1 MSQVSQRTESHS
13 FHSQIHCSDP
23 YKDGSETETADEFEC
38 EEDDYW
44 ADWNAVRPDP
54 ETFKKQL
61 DKIVSSSVFVT
72 ASGRFK
78 IEV

>member
-1 MSQVSQRTESHS
+1 MSKVSQRTESR
-13 FHSQIHCSDP
+13 FHSQIHCSDT

-38 EEDDYW
+38 DEEDW

-54 ETFKKQL
+54 ETFKRQL

-72 ASGRFK
+72 SSAGRF
-78 IEV
+78 